1 MDLPN
6 TPSEFCHGSFWS
18 RGSTWVVQKTRP
30 PSIPEFWN
38 CLWTTCMTRWYLNV
52 DPNFKKN
59 KPLQSEVF
67 ELFQI
72 SLWIFL
78 SPKNPCPQLVPRH
91 LSHLTLLL
99 PLPSHLPLTSSP
111 LPSGHGFG
119 SGAGGAWMGAGGVV
133 LAQWE
138 KVSEKI
144 LQRGRVFYETNKTT
158 KGNTKHHHLY
168 LIYKIHKALTFN
180 NFSNPFGCC
189 SSGNSSITSV
199 STTISVV
206 AVVLGAAGGGL
217 GKPSKIC
224 WACSAV

>member
-1 MDLPN
+1 MNSDFSL
-6 TPSEFCHGSFWS
+6 TKWTFQTLQVSFCHGSFWS
-18 RGSTWVVQKTRP
+18 RGSTWVFQKTRP

-38 CLWTTCMTRWYLNV
+38 CLWTTCITRWYLNV

-67 ELFQI
+67 ELFWI
-72 SLWIFL
+72 SFRKFL

-111 LPSGHGFG
+111 LPCGHGFG

-138 KVSEKI
+138 KVSQKFCKGVGCFTK
-144 LQRGRVFYETNKTT
+144 QTKPPKET
-158 KGNTKHHHLY
+158 GNTT
-168 LIYKIHKALTFN
+168 IYIWFTRFTRRW
-180 NFSNPFGCC
+180 P
-189 SSGNSSITSV
+189 
-199 STTISVV
+199 STTSPTPLAV
-206 AVVLGAAGGGL
+206 APLEIPQSPLCPPAFL
-217 GKPSKIC
+217 S
-224 WACSAV
+224 